1 MSEWSSGDTGA
12 AIPSMVEPDA
22 MAEVDSMAGADD
34 VDAIDE
40 AEELDDILVLEEV
53 SAPTLPVWEPTGDP
67 AVDAALEELSRID
80 EYERSEQIAVFESV
94 HRRLHERLSDL
105 AAGS

>member
-22 MAEVDSMAGADD
+22 MAETDD
-34 VDAIDE
+34 VDAIDAIDE
-40 AEELDDILVLEEV
+40 VEELDDILVLEEV

>member
-1 MSEWSSGDTGA
+1 MSEWA
-12 AIPSMVEPDA
+12 
-22 MAEVDSMAGADD
+22 ADD
-34 VDAIDE
+34 SAVESDSEVEIDDV
-40 AEELDDILVLEEV
+40 DDILVLDEV

-67 AVDAALEELSRID
+67 AVDAALEELSRLD
-80 EYERSEQIAVFESV
+80 EFERSEQIAIFESV

>member
-1 MSEWSSGDTGA
+1 MSEWASDDASA
-12 AIPSMVEPDA
+12 PIEPD
-22 MAEVDSMAGADD
+22 VDIDD
-34 VDAIDE
+34 VDE
-40 AEELDDILVLEEV
+40 ILVLDEV

-67 AVDAALEELSRID
+67 AVDAALEELARLD
-80 EYERSEQIAVFESV
+80 EFERSEQIAVFESV

>member
-1 MSEWSSGDTGA
+1 MSQWPSPESVPVDPDTA
-12 AIPSMVEPDA
+12 AA
-22 MAEVDSMAGADD
+22 AGAEADFADVALDD
-34 VDAIDE
+34 V
-40 AEELDDILVLEEV
+40 DDILVLDEV

-67 AVDAALEELSRID
+67 AVDAALEELSRLD
-80 EYERSEQIAVFESV
+80 EFERSEQIAVFESV